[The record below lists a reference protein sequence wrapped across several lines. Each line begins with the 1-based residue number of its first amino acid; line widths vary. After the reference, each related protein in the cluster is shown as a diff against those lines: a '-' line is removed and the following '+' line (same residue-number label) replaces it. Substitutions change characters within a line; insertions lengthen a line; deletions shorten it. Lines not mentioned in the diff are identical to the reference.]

1 MKKLF
6 LLTAIAG
13 IFAFSSAKAQDPAM
27 SGPKLG
33 VGVEFG
39 FPMGDFGDIYNLSVG
54 GSLLYQHPIA
64 NQLNFTVNAGYLN
77 FTGKEYDVAG
87 LGKVKA
93 DNLGVIP
100 VKAGLRYFL
109 AENIFVNG
117 EVGAVFGTSDGFG
130 TRFAYSPGIGV
141 EFPVADK
148 STLEL
153 GARYEGWS
161 KKGDNGITPQT
172 IGLRLAWNFGL

>member
-13 IFAFSSAKAQDPAM
+13 LFAFSSVKAQDAAM

-33 VGVEFG
+33 IGAEFA
-39 FPMGDFGDIYNLSVG
+39 FPIGNFGDVFKLGYG
-54 GSLLYQHPIA
+54 GSLQYQHPIA
-64 NQLNFTVNAGYLN
+64 AKAKLTGSAGYLN
-77 FTGKEYDVAG
+77 FKAKDQFGGGTTGFV
-87 LGKVKA
+87 
-93 DNLGVIP
+93 P
-100 VKAGLRYFL
+100 VKVGARYFL

-117 EVGAVFGTSDGFG
+117 ELGAAISTESGGSTA
-130 TRFAYSPGIGV
+130 FAYSPGVGV

-148 STLEL
+148 SAIEL

-161 KKGDNGITPQT
+161 NNGTT
-172 IGLRLAWNFGL
+172 SFIGLRLAWNFGL

>member
-1 MKKLF
+1 MKKLL

-13 IFAFSSAKAQDPAM
+13 VFAFSNVKAQDAAM

-64 NQLNFTVNAGYLN
+64 NKLNFTANAGYLN
-77 FTGKEYDVAG
+77 FTGKDYELAGVTVAA
-87 LGKVKA
+87 K
-93 DNLGVIP
+93 DLGVIP

-109 AENIFVNG
+109 AENFFVNG
-117 EVGAVFGTSDGFG
+117 EVGAVFGTKDGFG
-130 TRFAYSPGIGV
+130 TRFAYAPGLGV

-148 STLEL
+148 SSIEL
-153 GARYEGWS
+153 GARYEGWT
-161 KKGDNGITPQT
+161 KGDGSVTPQT

>member
-1 MKKLF
+1 MKKLL

-13 IFAFSSAKAQDPAM
+13 VFTFSNVKAQDAAM

-39 FPMGDFGDIYNLSVG
+39 FPTGDFGDVSEFGVG

-64 NQLNFTVNAGYLN
+64 KNLKLTGSAGYLN
-77 FTGKEYDVAG
+77 FKGKDIPGGILKYSDAG
-87 LGKVKA
+87 F
-93 DNLGVIP
+93 IP

-117 EVGAVFGTSDGFG
+117 EVGAVFGTKEDAG
-130 TRFAYSPGIGV
+130 TAFAYSPGIGV

-148 STLEL
+148 SALEL
-153 GARYEGWS
+153 SARYEGWS
-161 KKGDNGITPQT
+161 NNGTLSFV
-172 IGLRLAWNFGL
+172 GLRLAWNFGL

>member
-13 IFAFSSAKAQDPAM
+13 FFAFSGAKAQDAAM

-33 VGVEFG
+33 IGAEFA
-39 FPMGDFGDIYNLSVG
+39 FPMGDFGDVSKFGVG
-54 GSLLYQHPIA
+54 GSLQYQHPIA
-64 NQLNFTVNAGYLN
+64 NKLNVTGSAGYLN
-77 FTGKEYDVAG
+77 FQGKDIEGTGLKFANTG
-87 LGKVKA
+87 F
-93 DNLGVIP
+93 IP

-109 AENIFVNG
+109 AENIFVAG
-117 EVGAVFGTSDGFG
+117 ELGAAFGTSDGAG
-130 TRFAYSPGIGV
+130 TAFAYSPGVGV

-153 GARYEGWS
+153 SGRYEGWS
-161 KKGDNGITPQT
+161 NNGTLSF

>member
-13 IFAFSSAKAQDPAM
+13 LFAVSSVKAQDAAM

-33 VGVEFG
+33 IGAEFA
-39 FPMGDFGDIYNLSVG
+39 FPMGDFGDSHKFGVG
-54 GSLLYQHPIA
+54 GSLQYQHPIA
-64 NQLNFTVNAGYLN
+64 SKLNLTGSAGYLN
-77 FTGKEYDVAG
+77 FTGKEVTE
-87 LGKVKA
+87 LGITYKA
-93 DNLGVIP
+93 PALGFIP

-109 AENIFVNG
+109 AENIYVGG
-117 EVGAVFGTSDGFG
+117 ELGAVFSTEDGMGTA
-130 TRFAYSPGIGV
+130 FAYSPGIGV

-148 STLEL
+148 STIEL
-153 GARYEGWS
+153 GGRYEGWS
-161 KKGDNGITPQT
+161 NDGTLSF